1 MSRIS
6 GRAYAFM
13 RWSGVQP
20 FPGILGE
27 VGWAFEYN
35 DRLGRLHSFYCGST
49 ESTAASG
56 PFGRR
61 IFWSEKCLSLPEL
74 IKIMST
80 GTADRAAFDEVKVF
94 EVSDAQSELA
104 LQTVNQLS
112 AAPEEVI
119 SRTDP
124 LEHTR
129 EILTRYGVRSL
140 AHTRGFHAPFLWYNL
155 LPGRSVPVRKLAVHL
170 FQLRASET
178 AAAALTP
185 ADIEDRARKIAQS
198 DPEVHSAGE
207 CFVSRNGAKFIVGL
221 NIAVSSLLSVG
232 EGKSIAERV
241 EQAIRTG
248 EPNVS
253 HIFIQVEPFEKMD

>member
-1 MSRIS
+1 
-6 GRAYAFM
+6 M

-49 ESTAASG
+49 ESATASG
-56 PFGRR
+56 QFARR
-61 IFWSEKCLSLPEL
+61 VFWAEKCLSLPEL

-94 EVSDAQSELA
+94 EVGDAQSELA

-178 AAAALTP
+178 AVVAPTP
-185 ADIEDRARKIAQS
+185 ADIEDRARKIAQN
-198 DPEVHSAGE
+198 DPEVKSAGE
-207 CFVSRNGAKFIVGL
+207 CFVSRNGTKFLVGL
-221 NIAVSSLLSVG
+221 NIAVNSLLSVG

-253 HIFIQVEPFEKMD
+253 HIFIQVEPFDKLD